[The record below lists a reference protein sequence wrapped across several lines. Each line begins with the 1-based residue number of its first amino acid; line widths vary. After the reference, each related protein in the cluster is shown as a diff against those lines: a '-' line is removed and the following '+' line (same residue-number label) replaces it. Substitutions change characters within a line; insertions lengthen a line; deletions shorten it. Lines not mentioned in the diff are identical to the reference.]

1 MGKSNDDQQGSFF
14 GAVPDAGT
22 ISGKGWKLT
31 SNGLLNASGAVT
43 RRVPSNGPNF
53 NEIHRDDH
61 KYEAWLHDW
70 TQLSNLQQELGDSF
84 EVLAPTMYN
93 RWKECKAII
102 DFRKANNLLGG

>member
-31 SNGLLNASGAVT
+31 SNGLLNASGTVT
-43 RRVPSNGPNF
+43 GRVQTHPWDPR
-53 NEIHRDDH
+53 EYHDDH
-61 KYEAWLHDW
+61 KYEAWLPDW

-102 DFRKANNLLGG
+102 DFRKANDLLGG

>member
-1 MGKSNDDQQGSFF
+1 MQESKDDQKSTIF
-14 GAVPDAGT
+14 GAKVDLGT
-22 ISGKGWKLT
+22 LTGSPWISK
-31 SNGLLNASGAVT
+31 SGSSIMP
-43 RRVPSNGPNF
+43 RRVQTQPWEPTAY
-53 NEIHRDDH
+53 HDDH

-102 DFRKANNLLGG
+102 DFRKANDLLGG